1 MLVKTNPLVCTSTLL
16 AIFTFLVAS
25 EFPILSRGT
34 ADAARSGEFS
44 VAKGV
49 TFKDRGDSLKADLR
63 EAAELHSEL
72 QKRVSETEAKVKA
85 YHDKSIDP
93 NISAATQ
100 AKYRNLENKL
110 SSNKDRLYK
119 SMMALDAQKA
129 DIQRLLRDFQ
139 ENQELIAELGA
150 FDDARSSGS
159 TIESLEAGLRKAAD
173 LFPRESESKQA
184 KLKYFD
190 EMALA
195 LSAYLKEV
203 SPNGGLYSDLQK
215 SITATEERIR
225 AYHDKSI
232 DSNISASTQQKY
244 RKLEE
249 RLLGAKDGLDRTK
262 RFLDAKRADL
272 QRRLHDVNENRA
284 LVADMSAVEEV
295 VKSCDAISHVSKNFV
310 LVLQLID
317 SKLDQIIQRT
327 D

>member
-1 MLVKTNPLVCTSTLL
+1 
-16 AIFTFLVAS
+16 VAS
-25 EFPILSRGT
+25 EFPILFQGT

-49 TFKDRGDSLKADLR
+49 TFKDRGDSLKADPR

-72 QKRVSETEAKVKA
+72 QKSISATEARAKA
-85 YHDKSIDP
+85 YHSKSIDP
-93 NISAATQ
+93 NISAETQ
-100 AKYRNLENKL
+100 AKYRNLENRL
-110 SSNKDRLYK
+110 SRTKEGLYQ
-119 SMMALDAQKA
+119 SMKALDAQKA

-139 ENQELIAELGA
+139 ENQEIIAELGA
-150 FDDARSSGS
+150 FDDARSSDS

-173 LFPRESESKQA
+173 LFPRESESQQA

-190 EMALA
+190 EMAQA

-203 SPNGGLYSDLQK
+203 SPNGGLYSELQK
-215 SITATEERIR
+215 SITATEARMR
-225 AYHDKSI
+225 AYHDNSI
-232 DSNISASTQQKY
+232 DSNISAETQQKY

-249 RLLGAKDGLDRTK
+249 RLLGCTDGLYRSK

-310 LVLQLID
+310 LVLQSID
-317 SKLDQIIQRT
+317 SKLDEIIQRS